1 MGLGRMVRV
10 RSWGMHRPYEGVCV
24 CVFTKRTL
32 ANPLRLRQ
40 VDILDIRNMWQDGER
55 LYHISSP
62 VQLFRWLLFSPSSS
76 LSCI

>member
-1 MGLGRMVRV
+1 
-10 RSWGMHRPYEGVCV
+10 MHTKVCV

-40 VDILDIRNMWQDGER
+40 VDILDIRNMWQDGEC

-62 VQLFRWLLFSPSSS
+62 VQLFSMAPFRLVFLAFMHIADVVAVIS
-76 LSCI
+76 I